1 MLKRLASHAVKAFE
15 SEVKQDLRQPLTTDE
30 LARVVAPEELS
41 GSMVVGDGDVVEI
54 ADKRKEDKRKED
66 KKSKFKGRDTGVKQA
81 KIVRQAERVDS
92 LTGKGRSKGY
102 GFIEMHKHA
111 DALRLLRWANNNPDV
126 GSLFDVWWKD
136 ELENLLK
143 LEKAKPESE
152 RDDARVKRLKEEIDR
167 STGDGKKKKITKGLS
182 LIVEFSIEN
191 IQVTKR
197 RDASQKDQSAIVS
210 SCGVLWRF
218 NKLLTFFLCLNSA
231 PILKHQSASA

>member
-15 SEVKQDLRQPLTTDE
+15 SEVKQGSRQPLTADE
-30 LARVVAPEELS
+30 LARVLTPEELT
-41 GSMVVGDGDVVEI
+41 GMLVDGDVME
-54 ADKRKEDKRKED
+54 ANKQKD
-66 KKSKFKGRDTGVKQA
+66 KKRNKFKGRDTGVKQA

-102 GFIEMHKHA
+102 GFVEMNKHT

-126 GSLFDVWWKD
+126 GPLFDVWWKD

-152 RDDARVKRLKEEIDR
+152 KDDTRVKRLKEEIDR
-167 STGDGKKKKITKGLS
+167 SAGDGKKRSKGS

-191 IQVTKR
+191 IQVMQR
-197 RDASQKDQSAIVS
+197 RNASQKDQAATVS
-210 SCGVLWRF
+210 D
-218 NKLLTFFLCLNSA
+218 LLVVFMCVNF
-231 PILKHQSASA
+231 